1 MVLGEDHVGLLQA
14 ARRDHGVNL
23 ADLDGVEVL
32 DRLLDQGLGGAA
44 VNNEDEGV
52 VVLDGLDG
60 RLRGSGLLHD
70 GVLVPGD
77 DLVDTVHDCL
87 GLAGK
92 SEGLGASEG
101 RVVPLLG
108 FGGGVCALL
117 DLFSNLLSLQWE
129 QPYRIS

>member
-23 ADLDGVEVL
+23 ADLDGVKVL
-32 DRLLDQGLGGAA
+32 DGLLDQGLGGAA
-44 VNNEDEGV
+44 VNDKDEGV

-77 DLVDTVHDCL
+77 DLVDTVNDRL
-87 GLAGK
+87 GFAGK
-92 SEGLGASEG
+92 CEGLGASEC
-101 RVVPLLG
+101 RVVPFLG
-108 FGGGVCALL
+108 LCGGVCAFL
-117 DLFSNLLSLQWE
+117 DLLSNLFSLK
-129 QPYRIS
+129 